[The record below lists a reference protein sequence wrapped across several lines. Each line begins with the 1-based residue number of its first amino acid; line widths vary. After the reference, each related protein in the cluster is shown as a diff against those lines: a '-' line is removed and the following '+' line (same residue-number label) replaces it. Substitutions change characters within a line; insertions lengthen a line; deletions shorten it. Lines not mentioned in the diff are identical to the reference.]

1 MAYVV
6 GRRGG
11 RFEVRESFHTSG
23 GPRSRTL
30 VGFAALDDDILAAAA
45 RRAQRPFDAEAVIR
59 SARRAGARV
68 QVVTSGASRA
78 RDRFLVGSRTMAS
91 TLGQSL
97 PSNVRV
103 DAGTAL
109 VELLGFA
116 DMVTAGQSP
125 RPFEPLAFPALARL
139 VERPADAAL
148 TPQP

>member
-11 RFEVRESFHTSG
+11 RFEIRESFHTSK

-30 VGFAALDDDILAAAA
+30 VGFNVLSDDILAAAA
-45 RRAQRPFDAEAVIR
+45 RRAQRSFDAEAVIH

-78 RDRFLVGSRTMAS
+78 RDRFLSGSRTMAR
-91 TLGQSL
+91 TVGQ
-97 PSNVRV
+97 PPPGNGGV

-109 VELLGFA
+109 LELLGFA
-116 DMVTAGQSP
+116 DMVVAGQP
-125 RPFEPLAFPALARL
+125 PQPFEPLSFPALAQL
-139 VERPADAAL
+139 TKRPAEAAL
-148 TPQP
+148 AQRP